1 MIEIV
6 PMISKDIKNCPIL
19 TEDTKQMLKY
29 IDTNW
34 NTSKLVQNISTNTV
48 MNSYVLYTDV
58 MTAF

>member
-19 TEDTKQMLKY
+19 TDDTKQMLKY

-34 NTSKLVQNISTNTV
+34 NTSKLVQNISINSV

>member
-19 TEDTKQMLKY
+19 TDDTKQMLKY
-29 IDTNW
+29 VDTNW
-34 NTSKLVQNISTNTV
+34 NTSILVQNISINSV

>member
-19 TEDTKQMLKY
+19 TDDTKQMLKY
-29 IDTNW
+29 VDTNW
-34 NTSKLVQNISTNTV
+34 NTSKLVQNISINSV